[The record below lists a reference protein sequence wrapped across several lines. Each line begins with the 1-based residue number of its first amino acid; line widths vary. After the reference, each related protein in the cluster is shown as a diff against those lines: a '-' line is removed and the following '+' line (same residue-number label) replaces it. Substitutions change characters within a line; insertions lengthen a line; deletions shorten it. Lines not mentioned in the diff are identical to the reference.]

1 MTINLKNLLLL
12 WWRLYRS
19 RIRFN
24 VCKFLEHV
32 TILERGDAIM
42 TNEDQDIANLIVKD
56 LQDKGVTINTNTST
70 IAFSNNKDQTII
82 HTNHGE
88 ISADTVLLATGR
100 KPNTNH
106 LGLEN
111 TDVKIGK
118 QGEVIV
124 NKHLQSTVK
133 HIYAGDVKGGLQ
145 FTYISLD
152 DYRIIKSHLFGDGSR
167 TTENRGAIPYTVFL
181 TLYLE

>member
-1 MTINLKNLLLL
+1 MFANFGT
-12 WWRLYRS
+12 
-19 RIRFN
+19 
-24 VCKFLEHV
+24 HV

-111 TDVKIGK
+111 TDVKL
-118 QGEVIV
+118 E
-124 NKHLQSTVK
+124 NKVK
-133 HIYAGDVKGGLQ
+133 
-145 FTYISLD
+145 
-152 DYRIIKSHLFGDGSR
+152 
-167 TTENRGAIPYTVFL
+167 
-181 TLYLE
+181 